1 MFRKWLSGYYR
12 RNKEKIELLIKILL
26 GVVCIV
32 FIMSLVFKN
41 MNKEK
46 TNTNVDTSQ
55 TTYKQKETII
65 SGNDVAEEKY
75 QEDSKIVK
83 EFVEYCNNGKTEEA
97 YNLLTDGCKQNLYP
111 TLEDFKQKY
120 CDKYFN
126 TKKEYSLQS
135 WIKKGNNVTY
145 QMRIM
150 EDIISSGQYQSGG
163 TYQDYITVLEE
174 EKKVNINGYIGK
186 KEINKNTN
194 LEGLNIDV
202 VKVEKYMNYEEYTL
216 KVTNNTQNVVMLDSM
231 KNPTYTL
238 RLVASGNSYPVRI
251 KSISYTELIVNP
263 DEEREMKIQ
272 FNKGYSSESNANS
285 IMFSQIVRNYND
297 FMNNQAEYNDFTT
310 VKAEI

>member
-1 MFRKWLSGYYR
+1 MFQKWLSEFYR
-12 RNKEKIELLIKILL
+12 KNKEKIRLL
-26 GVVCIV
+26 GKVAFIVLIAV
-32 FIMSLVFKN
+32 FIFYLAIKN
-41 MNKEK
+41 NIRQSSMNNNYEP
-46 TNTNVDTSQ
+46 Q
-55 TTYKQKETII
+55 TTYKPKETII

-120 CDKYFN
+120 CDRYFN

-194 LEGLNIDV
+194 LEGLNIDI
-202 VKVEKYMNYEEYTL
+202 VKVEVYMDYEEYTL

-297 FMNNQAEYNDFTT
+297 FMNNQAEYNDFKT